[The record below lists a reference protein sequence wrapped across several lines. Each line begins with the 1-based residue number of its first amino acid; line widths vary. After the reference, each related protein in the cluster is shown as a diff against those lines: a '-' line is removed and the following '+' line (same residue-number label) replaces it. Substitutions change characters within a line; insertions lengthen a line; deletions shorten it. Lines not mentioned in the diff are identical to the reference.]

1 MCDIKI
7 QFKVT
12 TSQLKNMVEIV
23 FRDIKSLVS
32 ENQETVH

>member
-7 QFKVT
+7 QLKVT
-12 TSQLKNMVEIV
+12 TSQLENMVEIV
-23 FRDIKSLVS
+23 FRDIELLVS